1 MAENKASTPT
11 PHIAATSPDSF
22 AKTVLMPGDPLRSK
36 YIADNFLKNTVLVN
50 DVRGVQ
56 GYTGEYKGKKVS
68 VMASGMGIPSI
79 GIYSFELFNAYNVDN
94 IIRVGSAGALMENI
108 KLKDIVVGMGASTNS
123 NYAIQFGLP
132 GTIAPIASY
141 DLIKKTDKCATEMKI
156 IDKVKFGNIFSSDT
170 FYSDVHPDT
179 KWAKMGCLAVE
190 MEAAGLYL
198 NAARAGKNALSI
210 CTISDQLVTNEHL
223 TSDDRLKGFNEMIE
237 LALEVAISE

>member
-1 MAENKASTPT
+1 MTEHKVSAPT
-11 PHIAATSPDSF
+11 PHISAPVGSF
-22 AKTVLMPGDPLRSK
+22 AKTVLMPGDPLRSQ
-36 YIADNFLKNTVLVN
+36 YIAEKFLKNTVLVN
-50 DVRGVQ
+50 NVRGVQ

-79 GIYSFELFNAYNVDN
+79 GIYSYELFSAYDVDN

-108 KLKDIVVGMGASTNS
+108 KLKEIVVGIGASTNS
-123 NYAIQFGLP
+123 NFATQFALP

-141 DLIKKTDKCATEMKI
+141 DLIKKTDKCATKMNI

-179 KWAKMGCLAVE
+179 KWAKMGCMAVE

-223 TSDDRLKGFNEMIE
+223 SPEDRQSGFNEMIE